1 MTTLRAQR
9 LGGDGPPPEQ
19 SGPVPLTHHEIL
31 RLCEPFARAGWRVDL
46 AASDR
51 PARRLCFVPVPLPA
65 QAEHPAL
72 LQTLVLEAGRG
83 WHLLQRRLAMPG
95 SSLQA
100 LAQAE
105 GADPAALLQALQ
117 ALPPARQWQHSAGHW
132 LALQH
137 RLELPTARTE
147 PAPPP
152 PWLLSGAS
160 VQLAG
165 LALQWQVPRTPGM
178 PAELLLQAAPGAAA
192 PPAELPQDLLAVL
205 GLPYSRLTR
214 SSTGWRASVQLRGRG
229 PARTDDALR
238 KLLAAV
244 EHLAAVLAAPPQ
256 AYHARHAAARWRA
269 SARRG
274 VPLLGCLLLI
284 AASLA
289 VPLLELGPGSVWRML
304 IFNAPPLLLLW
315 LFTLR
320 ELPRIEL
327 PPLPRP
333 LPANAW
339 QPSPPPEPGPPALQ
353 A

>member
-214 SSTGWRASVQLRGRG
+214 SSTGWR
-229 PARTDDALR
+229 
-238 KLLAAV
+238 
-244 EHLAAVLAAPPQ
+244 
-256 AYHARHAAARWRA
+256 
-269 SARRG
+269 G